1 MSEILSGWNEF
12 SQTLA
17 SCTTEADVFNLKAS
31 YLGKE
36 GTLNRILKDLKNL
49 DPQDRA
55 RLGQEANGLKQR
67 IMKALDQRLD
77 EIEQLKVDA
86 LLKKDRIDV
95 TYRASMRDLGLNEA
109 AYHPLTRI
117 ERDVEDLFF
126 SMGFDILDGAYIEDD
141 YHNFSALNIP
151 PDHPARDAQDTFW
164 FKDGVHCLR
173 TQTSPVQIR
182 GMKQYKPPFKF
193 VSLGK
198 VFRNE
203 NIDASHEM
211 AFHQIEAM
219 VVDKD
224 ISVGHMM
231 HFLESLIS
239 KTLSSNVTV
248 RLRTGYF
255 PFVEPGFELDIQCQI
270 CYGEGCTV
278 CKDLGWVEFCGCG
291 LVHPKVLKEGGIDSK
306 EWSGFAFGIGW
317 DRLAMMRY
325 GISDIRQMHGADL
338 RFIKQFKSY

>member
-1 MSEILSGWNEF
+1 MDDLKTIWHQFDAALSQCANEVD
-12 SQTLA
+12 LL
-17 SCTTEADVFNLKAS
+17 NLKAA
-31 YLGKE
+31 YIGKT
-36 GTLNRILKDLKNL
+36 GHVTKILKDLKNMS
-49 DPQDRA
+49 QEQRVIM
-55 RLGQEANGLKQR
+55 GQQANKLKQK
-67 IMKALDQRLD
+67 ISDALDAYLIILEHTQAN
-77 EIEQLKVDA
+77 EALKED
-86 LLKKDRIDV
+86 KIDV
-95 TYRASMRDLGLNEA
+95 TDRASLRDLGLA
-109 AYHPLTRI
+109 SAGYHPLSLI
-117 ERDVEDLFF
+117 EREVEDLFF
-126 SMGFDILDGAYIEDD
+126 SMGFDILDGSYIEDD

-151 PDHPARDAQDTFW
+151 ERHPARDTQDTFW
-164 FKDGVHCLR
+164 FGDGIHCLR

-182 GMKQYKPPFKF
+182 GMERYRPPFKF

-219 VVDKD
+219 VVDKN

-239 KTLSSNVTV
+239 KTLHRDIKI

-270 CYGEGCTV
+270 CHGEGCSV
-278 CKDLGWVEFCGCG
+278 CKGQGWLEFCGCG
-291 LVHPKVLKEGGIDSK
+291 LVHPKVLKEGQIDSR

-325 GISDIRQMHGADL
+325 GINDIRQMHAADL
-338 RFIKQFKSY
+338 RFSQQFKSY

>member
-1 MSEILSGWNEF
+1 MSRISDIWTEF
-12 SQTLA
+12 AKSLKA
-17 SCTTEADVFNLKAS
+17 CTAEADLFNLKAA

-36 GTLNRILKDLKNL
+36 GTLNKILKDLKNL
-49 DPQDRA
+49 DPGERA
-55 RLGQEANGLKQR
+55 SLGQEANQLKQR
-67 IMKALDQRLD
+67 ITEALEQRLD
-77 EIEQLKVDA
+77 EIEHINADTVLKEE
-86 LLKKDRIDV
+86 KIDV
-95 TYRASMRDLGLNEA
+95 TYRASVRDLGLNHA
-109 AYHPLTRI
+109 AYHPLTNI

-126 SMGFDILDGAYIEDD
+126 SMGFDILDGSYIEDD

-151 PDHPARDAQDTFW
+151 PEHPARDTQDTFW

-182 GMKQYKPPFKF
+182 GMEKYKPPFKF

-203 NIDASHEM
+203 NIDAGHEM

-224 ISVGHMM
+224 ISLGHMM
-231 HFLESLIS
+231 HFLKSLIS
-239 KTLSSNVTV
+239 KTLQSDIEV
-248 RLRTGYF
+248 RLRTSYF
-255 PFVEPGFELDIQCQI
+255 PFVEPGFELDIQCRI
-270 CYGEGCTV
+270 CMGEGCSV

-291 LVHPKVLKEGGIDSK
+291 LVHPKVLEEGGIDSTQ
-306 EWSGFAFGIGW
+306 WSGFAFGIGW

-325 GISDIRQMHGADL
+325 GINDIRQMHSGDL
-338 RFIKQFKSY
+338 RFVKQFKSY

>member
-1 MSEILSGWNEF
+1 MKDIWGQFVTALQRCAN
-12 SQTLA
+12 
-17 SCTTEADVFNLKAS
+17 EADLFNLKAM
-31 YLGKE
+31 YLGKD
-36 GTLNRILKDLKNL
+36 GKLTKILKDLKVLFKDTRAQIGQQANELKQKISEAL
-49 DPQDRA
+49 DA
-55 RLGQEANGLKQR
+55 RLAQMEHE
-67 IMKALDQRLD
+67 KADAVLRD
-77 EIEQLKVDA
+77 E
-86 LLKKDRIDV
+86 RIDV
-95 TYRASMRDLGLNEA
+95 SYRSSIRDLALNEA
-109 AYHPLTRI
+109 GYHPLTRI
-117 ERDVEDLFF
+117 GREVEDLFF
-126 SMGFDILDGAYIEDD
+126 SMGFDILDGNYIEDD

-151 PDHPARDAQDTFW
+151 ANHPARDAQDTFW
-164 FKDGVHCLR
+164 FADGVHCLR

-182 GMKQYKPPFKF
+182 GMEFYKPPFKF

-239 KTLSSNVTV
+239 KTLHADVKV

-270 CYGEGCTV
+270 CKGQGCVV
-278 CKDLGWVEFCGCG
+278 CKDHGWLEFCGCG
-291 LVHPKVLKEGGIDSK
+291 LVHPKVLKEGGIDSR

-325 GISDIRQMHGADL
+325 GISDIRQIHAGDL
-338 RFIKQFKSY
+338 RFSRQFKSY